1 MKRALAW
8 FGLGFALAEVFAAH
22 LPPLVLLPAAALLV
36 VLLFWVRRKD
46 ARVPLSGAACGLLV
60 FTVFFCVEVYP
71 VEQRAGQTVR
81 CTVTVE
87 TDAETSYQE
96 GRQRGTLRVTQ
107 CDGGAAD
114 FLVHCMAYPATEPG
128 ERFTADFALQ
138 KIEDSPYL
146 MSYKS
151 RGVYLEAEYL
161 GNYAAAEESRAPRFA
176 LYRLR
181 RELARVLQAWMPAQE
196 GELEAAMLLGHKDAL
211 REPVQDAFRAAGVSH
226 LLAVSGLHVAL
237 LCGIFS
243 FGRRRRFVR
252 PLILLRA
259 ALVLFYMFL
268 TGLPVSVLRA
278 GLVFLLALAGDF
290 FLQPVDLLTS
300 TGAAAVL
307 IGLQNAYAPCDV
319 GFQLSFCAVV
329 GVQLAGMLCRWQ
341 RGRVP
346 IPQHKMLALA
356 RRGLLHAAEAVQVA
370 VFASLATLP
379 VLVAHG
385 LTASGVSVLTNLLVV
400 WMLQPAL
407 QLGVAVLLLSVLP
420 PLQPLVHMVSLLLS
434 VWLHWMTAIIVWCA
448 SLPAA
453 RVDLPARY
461 TLLVLAVLGALAV
474 VFWRARKML
483 WYLPAACACTAAAVA
498 LGIWA
503 QRDIV
508 RIALVGAANNPC
520 VVCTQNGQAAVLFR
534 GGQSN
539 LRAVDTYLAEHALP
553 EVTMVVDLRQD
564 PSELDFGLEPI
575 TAAEQTNFYETY
587 AILDGVTLDL
597 YHKSSGNLAVL
608 GVGTRH
614 IAAMA
619 GNIRLD
625 EPLAVDVFCAAGA
638 LSESVQA
645 DAIVYCTA
653 SPAWAEDAGDERL
666 YYSSREPVITIRPGR
681 SMILEEVEPGAL
693 Q

>member
-1 MKRALAW
+1 M
-8 FGLGFALAEVFAAH
+8 
-22 LPPLVLLPAAALLV
+22 
-36 VLLFWVRRKD
+36 
-46 ARVPLSGAACGLLV
+46 
-60 FTVFFCVEVYP
+60 
-71 VEQRAGQTVR
+71 
-81 CTVTVE
+81 
-87 TDAETSYQE
+87 
-96 GRQRGTLRVTQ
+96 
-107 CDGGAAD
+107 
-114 FLVHCMAYPATEPG
+114 
-128 ERFTADFALQ
+128 
-138 KIEDSPYL
+138 
-146 MSYKS
+146 
-151 RGVYLEAEYL
+151 
-161 GNYAAAEESRAPRFA
+161 
-176 LYRLR
+176 
-181 RELARVLQAWMPAQE
+181 
-196 GELEAAMLLGHKDAL
+196 
-211 REPVQDAFRAAGVSH
+211 
-226 LLAVSGLHVAL
+226 
-237 LCGIFS
+237 
-243 FGRRRRFVR
+243 
-252 PLILLRA
+252 LRA

-341 RGRVP
+341 RSRLPVP
-346 IPQHKMLALA
+346 RHKALALA
-356 RRGLLHAAEAVQVA
+356 RHGLLRAAEAVQVA

-420 PLQPLVHMVSLLLS
+420 PLQPLVQMTSLLLS

-448 SLPAA
+448 NLPAA
-453 RVDLPARY
+453 HVDLPARY

-483 WYLPAACACTAAAVA
+483 WYLPAAGICTAAAVA
-498 LGIWA
+498 LGVWA
-503 QRDIV
+503 QRDVV

-520 VVCTQNGQAAVLFR
+520 VVCTQNGQAAVVFR

-553 EVTMVVDLRQD
+553 EVTMIVDLRQD

-575 TAAEQTNFYETY
+575 AVAEQADFYETY

-597 YHKSSGNLAVL
+597 YHKGSGNLAVL
-608 GVGTRH
+608 GVGARH

-638 LSESVQA
+638 LSASVQA